1 MIFSCLSSVLIIIA
15 VVCLFGLTP
24 ERVTDDL
31 MQIITPNDTM
41 RDKSRNLRG
50 NKKKHR
56 LYRTL
61 AKMKTA
67 LAVTGKSKQF
77 TIVCCA
83 SLVLF
88 AAGIIV
94 SVLIDNIFLMPVL
107 SVAFALI
114 PFFYTTSTLSYYEKN
129 TKEELETALSIIT
142 TSYVRSGDV
151 FADGINTK
159 DEETEIEV
167 KRKVGMVFQN
177 PDNQIIASIVEE
189 DVAFGP
195 ENLGIPPKEI
205 KKRVEDALKA
215 VDMWEFRKSTP
226 HHLSGGQKQRIAIAG
241 IIAMQPECLVLD
253 EPTAMLDPKGRAEI
267 ISTLHRLNRDK
278 GITVVLITH
287 YMEEAENA
295 DRVIVMNDGE
305 IIADDKPK
313 VIFSD
318 VERLKKVGL
327 DVPQTAELL
336 YNLKKNGFAVD
347 THALSI
353 KEAAEQI
360 ISALHSEEK

>member
-1 MIFSCLSSVLIIIA
+1 MDNIIEVKNVTYEYTDEEKTFAAVKNLSLNI
-15 VVCLFGLTP
+15 
-24 ERVTDDL
+24 ERGSFTVIL
-31 MQIITPNDTM
+31 GHNGSG
-41 RDKSRNLRG
+41 KS
-50 NKKKHR
+50 
-56 LYRTL
+56 TL
-61 AKMKTA
+61 AKMLNGLNKPT
-67 LAVTGKSKQF
+67 
-77 TIVCCA
+77 
-83 SLVLF
+83 
-88 AAGIIV
+88 
-94 SVLIDNIFLMPVL
+94 
-107 SVAFALI
+107 
-114 PFFYTTSTLSYYEKN
+114 
-129 TKEELETALSIIT
+129 
-142 TSYVRSGDV
+142 SGDV

-159 DEETEIEV
+159 DEKTEIEV

-205 KKRVEDALKA
+205 EKMVEDALKA
-215 VDMWEFRKSTP
+215 ADMWEFRKSTP
-226 HHLSGGQKQRIAIAG
+226 HYLSGGQKQRIAIAG

-267 ISTLHRLNRDK
+267 ISTLHRLNQDK

-295 DRVIVMNDGE
+295 DRVIVMNDGK

>member
-1 MIFSCLSSVLIIIA
+1 MDNIIEVKNVTYEYTDEEKTFAAVKNLSLNI
-15 VVCLFGLTP
+15 
-24 ERVTDDL
+24 ERGSFTAIL
-31 MQIITPNDTM
+31 GHNGSG
-41 RDKSRNLRG
+41 KS
-50 NKKKHR
+50 
-56 LYRTL
+56 TL
-61 AKMKTA
+61 AKILNGLNKPT
-67 LAVTGKSKQF
+67 
-77 TIVCCA
+77 
-83 SLVLF
+83 
-88 AAGIIV
+88 
-94 SVLIDNIFLMPVL
+94 
-107 SVAFALI
+107 
-114 PFFYTTSTLSYYEKN
+114 
-129 TKEELETALSIIT
+129 
-142 TSYVRSGDV
+142 SGDV

-205 KKRVEDALKA
+205 EKRVEDALKA

>member
-1 MIFSCLSSVLIIIA
+1 MDNIIEVKNVTYEYTDEEKTFAAVKNLSLNI
-15 VVCLFGLTP
+15 
-24 ERVTDDL
+24 ERGSFTVIL
-31 MQIITPNDTM
+31 GHNGSG
-41 RDKSRNLRG
+41 KS
-50 NKKKHR
+50 
-56 LYRTL
+56 TL
-61 AKMKTA
+61 AKMLNGLNKPT
-67 LAVTGKSKQF
+67 
-77 TIVCCA
+77 
-83 SLVLF
+83 
-88 AAGIIV
+88 
-94 SVLIDNIFLMPVL
+94 
-107 SVAFALI
+107 
-114 PFFYTTSTLSYYEKN
+114 
-129 TKEELETALSIIT
+129 
-142 TSYVRSGDV
+142 SGDV

-205 KKRVEDALKA
+205 EKRVEDALKA

-336 YNLKKNGFAVD
+336 YNLKKNDFAVD

>member
-1 MIFSCLSSVLIIIA
+1 MDNILEVKNVTYEYTDEEKTFAAVKNLSLNI
-15 VVCLFGLTP
+15 
-24 ERVTDDL
+24 ERGSFTVIL
-31 MQIITPNDTM
+31 GHNGSG
-41 RDKSRNLRG
+41 KS
-50 NKKKHR
+50 
-56 LYRTL
+56 TL
-61 AKMKTA
+61 AKMLNGLNKPT
-67 LAVTGKSKQF
+67 
-77 TIVCCA
+77 
-83 SLVLF
+83 
-88 AAGIIV
+88 
-94 SVLIDNIFLMPVL
+94 
-107 SVAFALI
+107 
-114 PFFYTTSTLSYYEKN
+114 
-129 TKEELETALSIIT
+129 
-142 TSYVRSGDV
+142 SGDV

-159 DEETEIEV
+159 DEATEIEV

-205 KKRVEDALKA
+205 EKRVEEALKA

>member
-1 MIFSCLSSVLIIIA
+1 MDNILEVKNVTYEYTDEEKTFAAVKNLSLNI
-15 VVCLFGLTP
+15 
-24 ERVTDDL
+24 ERGSFTVIL
-31 MQIITPNDTM
+31 GHNGSG
-41 RDKSRNLRG
+41 KS
-50 NKKKHR
+50 
-56 LYRTL
+56 TL
-61 AKMKTA
+61 AKMLNGLNKPT
-67 LAVTGKSKQF
+67 
-77 TIVCCA
+77 
-83 SLVLF
+83 
-88 AAGIIV
+88 
-94 SVLIDNIFLMPVL
+94 
-107 SVAFALI
+107 
-114 PFFYTTSTLSYYEKN
+114 
-129 TKEELETALSIIT
+129 
-142 TSYVRSGDV
+142 SGDV

-205 KKRVEDALKA
+205 EKRVEDALKA

-267 ISTLHRLNRDK
+267 ISTLHRLNREK